1 MKDHSSADLTDDVRI
16 HGAQPLITPWVLAE
30 ELPLPSAQR
39 HEIAGARRAIEGV
52 LAGEDRRMLAIVGP
66 CSVHDPA
73 ALLEFASQLQTACA
87 PLSDAILPVLRVYF
101 EKPRTVVGWKGLIN
115 DPDLDGSFRINK
127 GLRQARRVLLDVAA
141 LGLPA
146 ASEFLDTTFGQ
157 YYADLVSFGAIG
169 ARTVESQIHRELAS
183 GLSMPVG
190 FKNGTNGNIDV
201 AIDAIRSARHSHWF
215 PSLTK
220 EGTPAIL
227 HSTGNPHG
235 YLILRGGSTTGA
247 NYHAEAVHAAATAL
261 AKHELPA
268 SLIVDCSHGN
278 SDKDPTRQAVVVSS
292 LCDQLE
298 QGQRAIRGV
307 MLESH
312 LVAGNQPIA
321 AREQLT
327 YGQSITDACLALEQ
341 TVPLLEQLAAAV
353 RRSQPG

>member
-1 MKDHSSADLTDDVRI
+1 MSKATDDLRI
-16 HGAQPLITPWVLAE
+16 SSAQPLITPWVLAE
-30 ELPLPSAQR
+30 ELPLRPPLAQR
-39 HEIAGARRAIEGV
+39 ISQFRTDIEAALSGKDPRV
-52 LAGEDRRMLAIVGP
+52 VVIVGP

-73 ALLEFASQLQTACA
+73 ALLDFAQQLKRATAE
-87 PLSDAILPVLRVYF
+87 LEDAIIPVLRVYF

-115 DPDLDGSFRINK
+115 DPDLDGSFRINR
-127 GLRQARRVLLDVAA
+127 GLHLARQVLLDVAE

-190 FKNGTNGNIDV
+190 FKNGTTGDIGV
-201 AIDAIRSARHSHWF
+201 AIDAIRSASHSHWF

-227 HSTGNPHG
+227 KSAGNPHSF
-235 YLILRGGSTTGA
+235 LILRGGREGPNYSST
-247 NYHAEAVHAAATAL
+247 HVQAAASQL
-261 AKHELPA
+261 ATCELPA
-268 SLIVDCSHGN
+268 ALIVDCSHGN
-278 SDKDPTRQAVVVSS
+278 SEKDPARQALVMAD
-292 LCDQLE
+292 LAAQIE

-312 LVAGNQPIA
+312 LVAGNQQVVDGEAPV
-321 AREQLT
+321 
-327 YGQSITDACLALEQ
+327 YGQSITDACLSLADTL
-341 TVPLLEQLAAAV
+341 PLLRDLAAAV
-353 RRSQPG
+353 RRTYQV